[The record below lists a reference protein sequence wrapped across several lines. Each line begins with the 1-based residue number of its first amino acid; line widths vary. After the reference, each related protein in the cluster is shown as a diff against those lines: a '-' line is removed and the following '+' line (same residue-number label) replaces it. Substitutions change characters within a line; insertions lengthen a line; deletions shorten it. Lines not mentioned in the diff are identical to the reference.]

1 MVHKLRRQTMWC
13 LARVAHAMIGV
24 IIGSC
29 LAASLQAEPGVH
41 FNHPDSLPPGAIGN
55 EQLQRGG
62 PLPGYFQPVEIRGPR
77 GLVVTTGETGDFSDP
92 KPAPLIVGMMIGPV
106 YRLRITNIPNQEGL
120 EVYPTIEVIN
130 RLYPPVGMEYKF
142 PIPVELTQEELEM
155 ALDGKFVTRVIYLEE
170 PYDALPVAQTA
181 SDQSYFEAGEGEN
194 PLDVA
199 DALGRPMAIL
209 RMGARL
215 PDASGPDARFLYG
228 SPPIMKWKPATSEIV
243 GYPELDVFSQRN
255 KSSVR
260 QATAT
265 STRRVP
271 VYRGKAAR

>member
-1 MVHKLRRQTMWC
+1 
-13 LARVAHAMIGV
+13 MIAV
-24 IIGSC
+24 LLGSC
-29 LAASLQAEPGVH
+29 LAASLRAEPGVH

-62 PLPGYFQPVEIRGPR
+62 PLPGYFQPIEIRGPR
-77 GLVVTTGETGDFSDP
+77 GLVITTAETGSFADP
-92 KPAPLIVGMMIGPV
+92 RPAPLVVGMMIGPV

-142 PIPVELTQEELEM
+142 PIPVDLTQEELEM

-170 PYDALPVAQTA
+170 PYDALPVAQEPT
-181 SDQSYFEAGEGEN
+181 DQSYFEAGDGEN

-228 SPPIMKWKPATSEIV
+228 SPPIMKWKPV
-243 GYPELDVFSQRN
+243 GNEPVGCTDVEPFAQTR

-260 QATAT
+260 QAAA
-265 STRRVP
+265 TRRVP
-271 VYRGKAAR
+271 VYRGKAAQ

>member
-1 MVHKLRRQTMWC
+1 MVHQLRRQDLC
-13 LARVAHAMIGV
+13 LARVAHAMIV
-24 IIGSC
+24 VFFGSC
-29 LAASLQAEPGVH
+29 LAASLRAEPGVH

-77 GLVVTTGETGDFSDP
+77 GLVVTTAETGDFADP
-92 KPAPLIVGMMIGPV
+92 RPAPLVVGMMIGPV
-106 YRLRITNIPNQEGL
+106 YRLRITQIPNQEGL

-130 RLYPPVGMEYKF
+130 RLYPPMGLEYKF

-155 ALDGKFVTRVIYLEE
+155 ALDGRFVTRVIYLEE
-170 PYDALPVAQTA
+170 PYDALPVAQSPT
-181 SDQSYFEAGEGEN
+181 DQSYFEAGDGEN

-209 RMGARL
+209 RMGARV
-215 PDASGPDARFLYG
+215 PDSTGPDARFLYG
-228 SPPIMKWKPATSEIV
+228 SPPIMKWKPTLSDPG
-243 GYPELDVFSQRN
+243 GYPQIEPFAQRN
-255 KSSVR
+255 QSGVR